1 MLRLLGRDKTTRY
14 LIFFFVFLFISMI
27 FLSLNGDVSNNNYNK
42 KRYREINY

>member
-27 FLSLNGDVSNNNYNK
+27 FLSLNCYGPEYKYNK